1 MFCSKCGT
9 EVSGSNFCT
18 KCGSPITEDTGS
30 SIIFVRKSQFYGSL
44 VPIKVILDGREVA
57 SMTSGEEVKIPA
69 SLGTHK
75 LSFNLWS
82 GKGDFDIEIS
92 EANPNVKVT
101 FKLSMGMITSKP
113 KIISIENV

>member
-18 KCGSPITEDTGS
+18 KCGNPITDDTGS

-44 VPIKVILDGREVA
+44 VPVKVILDGREVA
-57 SMTSGEEVKIPA
+57 SLTSGQEVKIPA
-69 SLGTHK
+69 TFGKHK

-82 GKGDFDIEIS
+82 GKGDFDIDIS
-92 EANPNVKVT
+92 EDSPNVKVT
-101 FKLSMGMITSKP
+101 FKLSMGLITSKP